1 MQTHIDTSDYFKCS
15 YLKGK
20 TPLLYSCIFKK
31 FTRMNSNL
39 TQAYDPQEERINAIS
54 HAIGAV
60 CAAIATIFMLIK
72 GHYLPTWQFFG
83 LIVYGLSMVLLF
95 SSSAIY
101 HFSTDIIKRAWYKK
115 LDHTAIYYLIAG
127 TYTPF
132 LSIAIPTAKAHYLL
146 IALWIIAAIG
156 TIFKLIFIHRFQKIS
171 LIAYL
176 VMGWLAI
183 LVMDDMQRYLSD
195 QALTLLIIGGLAYT
209 VGALFYALKKV
220 RYTHA
225 IWHIFVLLGAGSHFL
240 AIYLYVI

>member
-1 MQTHIDTSDYFKCS
+1 MASTS
-15 YLKGK
+15 
-20 TPLLYSCIFKK
+20 PLD
-31 FTRMNSNL
+31 
-39 TQAYDPQEERINAIS
+39 YDPQEELINAYS
-54 HAIGAV
+54 HGLGAV
-60 CAAIATIFMLIK
+60 LAFIAAIFLIVK
-72 GHYLPTWQFFG
+72 GYGLPLGQWIS
-83 LIVYGLSMVLLF
+83 LWVYGLSLVLLL
-95 SSSAIY
+95 SSSMLY
-101 HFSTDIIKRAWYKK
+101 HFAQDERKRYWYKK

-195 QALTLLIIGGLAYT
+195 QALTLLIIGGLTYT

-225 IWHIFVLLGAGSHFL
+225 IWHIFVLLGAGLHFL